1 MQGRIQ
7 TQESAPRTLQSAS
20 SKGRFSKY
28 SANKLS
34 TSTQSA
40 LDKKR
45 ASKSGLNASEPKPA
59 QNLNG
64 YKASTLKSSAIS
76 ENLTSHALHSRF
88 DSAFNGT
95 FDTGKD
101 TPAQNG
107 DYPTHNATLAQ
118 NLASPLN
125 TPHAKANPPHT
136 PSKHALSDVSFF
148 AKQCFEGK
156 RFVVTG
162 ASSGIGAHIALT
174 LNALG
179 AEILALG
186 RDREKLESKRAKAQ
200 HKEGFIPIVKDI
212 SDFDGLDKY
221 ALNLAKEYGSA
232 NGAVLSAGLQQIAP
246 ISSVLSVEGARTIFD
261 VNYFGNLQILKG
273 LLDKRAQS
281 AEGASFV
288 WISSNASVK
297 AQKGIANYS
306 ASKAAVVAATRTIAL
321 EIAPKYR
328 INAISPGFVLT
339 EMIESWSKVYDSEY
353 IESMDRAYPL
363 GVGAVEDISPL
374 VCFLLSPAS
383 AWITG
388 QNIVIDGGGSL

>member
-1 MQGRIQ
+1 M
-7 TQESAPRTLQSAS
+7 ARTAQSAAGS
-20 SKGRFSKY
+20 E
-28 SANKLS
+28 
-34 TSTQSA
+34 
-40 LDKKR
+40 
-45 ASKSGLNASEPKPA
+45 LNASK
-59 QNLNG
+59 
-64 YKASTLKSSAIS
+64 TD
-76 ENLTSHALHSRF
+76 ENLASHTLDSRL
-88 DSAFNGT
+88 DSAFS
-95 FDTGKD
+95 TGSKP
-101 TPAQNG
+101 PAQNG
-107 DYPTHNATLAQ
+107 YGEDSPKHTPNIAPAQ
-118 NLASPLN
+118 NPASPLN
-125 TPHAKANPPHT
+125 ATHTQANHSPT
-136 PSKHALSDVSFF
+136 KQASSMSSKHALSDMSPF

-156 RFVVTG
+156 RFVITG

-186 RDREKLESKRAKAQ
+186 RDRHKLESKRAKALC
-200 HKEGFIPIVKDI
+200 KECFIPIVKDI
-212 SDFDGLDKY
+212 SDFCGLDKY
-221 ALNLAKEYGSA
+221 TLNLAKEYGSF
-232 NGAVLSAGLQQIAP
+232 NGAVLSAGLQQTAP
-246 ISSVLSVEGARTIFD
+246 ISSVLSVESARTIFD

-273 LLDKRAQS
+273 LLDKRAKS

-306 ASKAAVVAATRTIAL
+306 ASKAAVVAATRSIAL

-339 EMIESWSKVYDSEY
+339 EMIEDWSKVYDSAY
-353 IESMDRAYPL
+353 IESMESAYPL
-363 GVGAVEDISPL
+363 GIGRVEDISPL